1 MSRKR
6 TGEIGENEVSHYL
19 EKMGWKILE
28 RNFRF
33 QRKEIDIIAKKG
45 DIVAFVEVKRRKT
58 GGFGKGMEAVGQ
70 LKRDNIIYAAK
81 AFIQRNR
88 LSCCRIRFD
97 VASIDPDSFTYIED
111 AFQIQ

>member
-19 EKMGWKILE
+19 EKRGWKILE

-45 DIVAFVEVKRRKT
+45 DIVAFIEVKRRKT
-58 GGFGKGMEAVGQ
+58 GGFGKGMEAVDS
-70 LKRDNIIYAAK
+70 LKQDNIIHVAK
-81 AFIQRNR
+81 AYVQRNR
-88 LSCCRIRFD
+88 LTSCRIRFD

-111 AFQIQ
+111 AFQMQ